1 MPTSP
6 PIVLW
11 DIDGTLMRSPG
22 IGVRAF
28 VRAVESV
35 TGVVWTPQRLDF
47 GGRTDPDIA
56 ARILDAAGVDDPSLV
71 PAVLERLALAYEE
84 LADELRAAVV
94 VLPGV
99 EATLRN
105 LEVRGAVQT
114 VVTGN
119 IRPAAA
125 AKIAAAGL
133 DAHLRMDV
141 GAYGSDHH
149 DRSELVALAIKRLE
163 AADGV
168 VHRDSVVVVGDT
180 PRDLAAARAN
190 GIRCVLVATGTYG
203 IDELSALDADL
214 VVADLSHPDALSDA
228 LT

>member
-1 MPTSP
+1 M
-6 PIVLW
+6 LW

-56 ARILDAAGVDDPSLV
+56 ARMLDAAGVDDLSLV
-71 PAVLERLALAYEE
+71 PAVLARLADAYEE
-84 LADELRAAVV
+84 MADELRAAVV

-99 EATLRN
+99 EATLHN
-105 LEVRGAVQT
+105 LRIRGAVQT

-119 IRPAAA
+119 IRPAAV

-149 DRSELVALAIKRLE
+149 DRSELVALAIQRLE
-163 AADGV
+163 AVDGV
-168 VHRDSVVVVGDT
+168 VHRDAVIVVGDT

-203 IDELSALDADL
+203 IDELRALDADL
-214 VVADLSHPDALSDA
+214 VVADLSEPDALSDA